1 VKQWVLQRKPLRSC
15 HPMFHYSN
23 IPSFRVKGDMLNQ
36 KDLSEIIR
44 EVLNS
49 RSPKRIPNEQS
60 SYVHAAVLF
69 PIFSANGEYKV
80 LFTQRT
86 HKVENHKGQISF
98 PGGGVEEQDGS
109 LQETALREAH
119 EEIGLLNKDVEILGQ
134 LDDTMT
140 VVSNFVVHPFV
151 GRIPYPYDFKINRLE
166 VKRIIE
172 VPLRIFLSDDP
183 KYRRDSAEFEGVT
196 YPTPAYLYK
205 GDLIW
210 GATARIIEGFT
221 GILSPFLPS
230 PLKGEG

>member
-1 VKQWVLQRKPLRSC
+1 
-15 HPMFHYSN
+15 M
-23 IPSFRVKGDMLNQ
+23 NQ

-49 RSPKRIPNEQS
+49 RSPKRIPDEKS
-60 SYVHAAVLF
+60 SYIHAAVLF
-69 PIFSANGEYKV
+69 PIFSANGEYRV

-109 LQETALREAH
+109 LEETALREAH
-119 EEIGLLNKDVEILGQ
+119 EEIGLLGKDVEILGQ
-134 LDDTMT
+134 LDDTTT

-151 GRIPYPYDFKINRLE
+151 GLIPYPYDFEINPLE

-172 VPLRIFLSDDP
+172 VPFRVFLSDDP
-183 KYRRDSAEFEGVT
+183 KYKRDRAEFEGVT
-196 YPTPAYLYK
+196 YPPPAYVYK

-210 GATARIIEGFT
+210 GATARIIEEFMA
-221 GILSPFLPS
+221 ILKRELDLPARI
-230 PLKGEG
+230 E